1 MEIGN
6 YYWMRETDFKTEW
19 IIKYVGSVKD
29 AICGPC
35 LNITHQRFYE
45 AKERILGHV
54 IFSGGAYSMKGMTL
68 AFEDSTFTDYI
79 NQVNDFRQIINNYKI
94 Y

>member
-1 MEIGN
+1 
-6 YYWMRETDFKTEW
+6 MRYVKC
-19 IIKYVGSVKD
+19 IISKNSHIDKFAVGR
-29 AICGPC
+29 I
-35 LNITHQRFYE
+35 YE